1 MIDFVERQIEASE
14 RLFKL
19 MMEDHKERLR
29 DAQIWAD
36 LNDSLQKKLIER
48 DATIEILRAR
58 IRELEGANACDEVQS

>member
-58 IRELEGANACDEVQS
+58 IRELEEENG